1 MVNVVLLTYK
11 TRLLLIIIGHLA
23 VYALGTNIA
32 WALSTPRPGRFGRA
46 VEFVRLWARRL
57 LLDDLLRLAYY
68 LVVPYWVLWQG
79 WVSPLDLGLAN
90 LNWIRDTG
98 VASALGVGSLA
109 LLVPIWWHY
118 ARRNSDLPRM
128 WQAVWLEQPWGWA
141 FVLRHALF
149 LECWWA
155 MCRSPL
161 LLWAG
166 SYYGVYLGLIV
177 AAGAALLN
185 PYVRH
190 GLAVH
195 GHYEEI
201 VLTASL
207 AVVSATLYVFTHNLL
222 LCITVHSCLRLTVL
236 HLVRRGMKQVPICS
250 APTGL

>member
-11 TRLLLIIIGHLA
+11 TRLLLIIMGHLA
-23 VYALGTNIA
+23 IYALATNIA
-32 WALSTPRPGRFGRA
+32 WALSTPRPGRLGRA
-46 VEFVRLWARRL
+46 VEFVRLWASRL

-79 WVSPLDLGLAN
+79 WASPLDLGLAN
-90 LNWIRDTG
+90 LDWIRDTG

-109 LLVPIWWHY
+109 LLVLIWWQY
-118 ARRNSDLPRM
+118 ARRNPDLPLMR
-128 WQAVWLEQPWGWA
+128 QAQWLEQPWGWA

-155 MCRSPL
+155 ICRSPM

-166 SYYGVYLGLIV
+166 SYYGVYLGLVV

-190 GLAVH
+190 GLAVP
-195 GHYEEI
+195 GLCEEI

-207 AVVSATLYVFTHNLL
+207 AVVSATLYVFTHNLW
-222 LCITVHSCLRLTVL
+222 LCIAVHFLLRLTIL

-250 APTGL
+250 APSGL